1 MLRLQDATVTYGRV
15 VALTALSGEFRPGTV
30 SALVGGDGAGKS
42 TLLRLLAGRVPAA
55 TPGAVKWEGPQGQRR
70 PTVGYQGDGDGVW
83 RQLSVAENVEFAA
96 RVHRL
101 PAATWQPRAK
111 KLLDL
116 AGLGE
121 VGGRLAG
128 RLSGGMRKKLGFVLA
143 ALHRPDLLLLDE
155 PTTGVDPDSR
165 AQIWA
170 LLRAAAGEGA
180 TVVLATTYLDEGA
193 RADRVLFLAD
203 GDLLAAGTPA
213 EVCAQA
219 PGRIWRLPEGEE
231 CLPEGRTWNVGR
243 TRYGWTPTAQLRPAG
258 AREERAPSLENAA
271 IALLLARQEGVD
283 DAAAPP
289 PGEHGTVR
297 AEAGR
302 AEGVRAEAGRADDV
316 RAGAGRAE
324 GVRAEGAGAGSEGAG
339 VKGVGAAASE
349 GLPLARAT
357 GVHCRFGSFEAL
369 KGVDL
374 EVRPGQV
381 VGLIGGNGAG
391 KTTLMRIL
399 LGLEQPSGGRAELM
413 GLAPGRQGRRHI
425 GYLAQGLGLYPSLNA
440 RQNLEL
446 VARVHGAQIGD
457 EALAFATQLGG
468 APVGG
473 LPLGARRVL
482 AFHAANV
489 HRPRLLILDEPT
501 SGLDPL
507 GRARLWQQLRM
518 RARAGAGILVTTHYL
533 QEAEQ
538 CDQLVLL
545 QEGEVVGAGAPA
557 ELDLAG
563 LFSR

>member
-111 KLLDL
+111 KLLEL

-180 TVVLATTYLDEGA
+180 TVVLATTYLDEAA
-193 RADRVLFLAD
+193 RADRVFFLAD
-203 GDLLAAGTPA
+203 GDLLAVGTPA

-219 PGRIWRLPEGEE
+219 PGRIWRLAEGEECLPEGEE

-243 TRYGWTPTAQLRPAG
+243 ARYGWTPTAQLRPAG
-258 AREERAPSLENAA
+258 AREECAPSLENAA
-271 IALLLARQEGVD
+271 IALLLARQEGMD

-289 PGEHGTVR
+289 PGERGAER
-297 AEAGR
+297 AGVGSMD
-302 AEGVRAEAGRADDV
+302 GVRAED
-316 RAGAGRAE
+316 AGAGAV
-324 GVRAEGAGAGSEGAG
+324 GVGVEGAGTAAG
-339 VKGVGAAASE
+339 VGVGVEAAGAAV
-349 GLPLARAT
+349 GVGRPLARAT
-357 GVHCRFGSFEAL
+357 GVRCRFGSFEAL

-446 VARVHGAQIGD
+446 VARVHGAQIGT
-457 EALAFATQLGG
+457 EAAAFAAQLGG

-545 QEGEVVGAGAPA
+545 REGEVIGAGAPA